1 MRHRRYPMLRHLRYR
16 RTAAVVTAASLAL
29 LAAAC
34 GSSGAS
40 GSGSGSASSSTVTLT
55 VEASPTGPIADTFN
69 PLLSTSPA
77 VLLGAESMVYEPL
90 LQYNL
95 SDANAAPMPWL
106 ATSYAFSNDDK
117 TLTFQLRHG
126 VTWSDGKPFSSAD
139 VAFTFDMLK
148 QYPGVNTQDIVVA
161 SVQTPNAYE
170 VVLNFTSPQYVNL
183 YSIAG
188 DTPIVPQHIWSTVGN
203 PANYADAKPVGTGPY
218 LVKSITTLGVD
229 MTRNPHYWQPGEP
242 KVANLDYPVFDS
254 NTSANLAL
262 ENGEIDWAGN
272 FVPHITQ
279 VYSSQD
285 PSHRFYAFPPFRTAY
300 MIMNMHDYPFGDLKV
315 RQAMSMAL
323 DRPSVINAGEYGE
336 QPAAL
341 SPTGLI
347 LPQQASA
354 LDPQYTGDNY
364 GAANLTS
371 ARALLESD
379 GFTDRGGKLYEPN
392 GQPFAFTIVGPS
404 AYTDVM
410 ADFQVVAD
418 QWRQLG
424 ATVTLS
430 GEAVNSWIQQEETGD
445 YQVTAGGAFTNQIE
459 DPWGSYFALL
469 DSALANPVGKVSYGD
484 NEYFN
489 SPQADAL
496 LGEWATATTA
506 AARQQA
512 EDGIEQIMVSD
523 VPAIPLFYNVLFA
536 EWNSS
541 KVTGWPTSSD
551 EYEAPTPGG
560 EQAEV
565 VVLHLTPAS

>member
-1 MRHRRYPMLRHLRYR
+1 MRHRSFRRPAPGFR
-16 RTAAVVTAASLAL
+16 RTTAIVVTVSVAM

-34 GSSGAS
+34 SSSGAS
-40 GSGSGSASSSTVTLT
+40 GSASSSSNNNTTLT

-69 PLLSTSPA
+69 PFLSTSPA
-77 VLLGAESMVYEPL
+77 TLLGAGSMVYEPL

-95 SDANAAPMPWL
+95 ADANAAPIPWL
-106 ATSYAFSNDDK
+106 ATSYAFSNGDK

-126 VTWSDGKPFSSAD
+126 VTWSDGKPFTSAD
-139 VAFTFDMLK
+139 VAFTFNMLK
-148 QYPGVNTQDIVVA
+148 QYPGINSQDIVVT
-161 SVQTPNAYE
+161 SVQTPNAHE
-170 VVLNFTSPQYVNL
+170 VVLNFASPEYVNL
-183 YSIAG
+183 YDIAG

-203 PANYADAKPVGTGPY
+203 PANYADANPVGTGPY
-218 LVKSITTLGVD
+218 VVKSITTLGID
-229 MTRNPHYWQPGEP
+229 LTKNPHYWQPGLP

-262 ENGEIDWAGN
+262 ESGEIGWAGN
-272 FVPHITQ
+272 FVPHISQ

-285 PSHRFYAFPPFRTAY
+285 PSHRLYAFPPYRTAY
-300 MIMNMHDYPFGDLKV
+300 MIMNMHDYPFGDVKV

-323 DRPSVINAGEYGE
+323 NRPSVINAGEYGE

-347 LPQQASA
+347 LPQQSSNLA
-354 LDPQYTGDNY
+354 PQYSGSNY
-364 GAANLTS
+364 GAPDLTS

-379 GFTDRGGKLYEPN
+379 GFTYKGGKLYEPN
-392 GQPFAFTIVGPS
+392 GHPFAFTIVGPS

-430 GEAVNSWIQQEETGD
+430 GEAVNSWIEQEETGA
-445 YQVTAGGAFTNQIE
+445 YQVTIGGALNNQIE
-459 DPWGSYFALL
+459 DPWASYFGLL
-469 DSALANPVGKVSYGD
+469 DSALDNPVGKVSYGD

-512 EDGIEQIMVSD
+512 EDGIESIMVND
-523 VPAIPLFYNVLFA
+523 VPAIPLFSNVLFS

-541 KVTGWPTSSD
+541 QVTGWPTTSD
-551 EYEAPTPGG
+551 DYEAPSPGG